1 MLILPAVLL
10 YAHRL
15 QVTVLPFYFHC
26 AAACLYSALPSKQC
40 VLFTRAF
47 THRPIALYLVTLILS
62 FLCFLSLSPPSS
74 GKSVVSEPED
84 EVQATEVGGGGLRVS
99 AEEERIASH
108 KPVETG
114 DQTVEPRGNWCH
126 FGRLK
131 KKTNNNKTNYISVWL
146 KEDLDKWCR
155 VETVRGFKA
164 NNISDLRRSAA
175 EGERNPAGGTAVTA
189 LGLSVQMAQEDATD
203 SVSVH
208 LPEPFH
214 APTTT
219 TATTTISYLQPPN
232 FTPIHIGRLHF
243 RGFFF
248 F

>member
-1 MLILPAVLL
+1 MLTSCKS
-10 YAHRL
+10 
-15 QVTVLPFYFHC
+15 QFYLFIST
-26 AAACLYSALPSKQC
+26 APLACLYSALPSKQC
-40 VLFTRAF
+40 VPFTRGF

-62 FLCFLSLSPPSS
+62 FLCFLSFFPPSS
-74 GKSVVSEPED
+74 GKSVVSKPED

-114 DQTVEPRGNWCH
+114 DQTVEPRGNWCN

-131 KKTNNNKTNYISVWL
+131 KKKKKNYISVWL

-155 VETVRGFKA
+155 VETARGFKA

-175 EGERNPAGGTAVTA
+175 EGERNPAGGTAVTV
-189 LGLSVQMAQEDATD
+189 LGLSVQMTQEDATD

-214 APTTT
+214 APTPTT
-219 TATTTISYLQPPN
+219 TATTTIFYLQPPN
-232 FTPIHIGRLHF
+232 FSPIHIGRLHF
-243 RGFFF
+243 RGVFF
-248 F
+248 